1 MMTRTLYRWL
11 ICLHPRAF
19 RLRFEEE
26 LLWIFD
32 ESSDASG
39 AAPLLYDVVISLL
52 RQWLMRSGMWKW
64 VVGVSRERYRYLSD
78 SEAFCSTGLCA
89 RNPERFVMN
98 VCAVVIWSFLRRSP
112 GT

>member
-11 ICLHPRAF
+11 VCLHPPAF

-39 AAPLLYDVVISLL
+39 ATPLLYDAAASVL
-52 RQWLMRSGMWKW
+52 RQWLVRTGMWKW
-64 VVGVSRERYRYLSD
+64 AVG
-78 SEAFCSTGLCA
+78 
-89 RNPERFVMN
+89 
-98 VCAVVIWSFLRRSP
+98 AVAGALPLLIGFGTFLFDRP
-112 GT
+112 MKP

>member
-11 ICLHPRAF
+11 VYLHPPTF

-39 AAPLLYDVVISLL
+39 ATPLLYDVAISLA
-52 RQWLMRSGMWKW
+52 RQWVLRSGMWKW
-64 VVGVSRERYRYLSD
+64 AL
-78 SEAFCSTGLCA
+78 GLIA
-89 RNPERFVMN
+89 GALPVLIGFG
-98 VCAVVIWSFLRRSP
+98 SFLFP
-112 GT
+112 FPIHP